1 MKGKKDP
8 LITLD
13 EAAMLTGRTRTA
25 LRKWIQRKHVAGFYT
40 GTGWLVR
47 QSELLAAHDRI
58 RVRNKCAEHVDEV
71 PMQRPALRVIEQVPL
86 ISKPAPKPEPSAA
99 SGQVVIEQLGALT
112 VALAVL
118 RHKHPDDVEPWL
130 FGHLVGDLQWLLS
143 KLQ

>member
-58 RVRNKCAEHVDEV
+58 RVRVQPV

-86 ISKPAPKPEPSAA
+86 ISKPAPAPQPAP
-99 SGQVVIEQLGALT
+99 GQAVIEQLGALT
-112 VALAVL
+112 VSLAVL
-118 RHKHPDDVEPWL
+118 RHKLADEIEPAL
-130 FGHLVGDLQWLLS
+130 FGHLTGDLQWLLS

>member
-1 MKGKKDP
+1 
-8 LITLD
+8 
-13 EAAMLTGRTRTA
+13 MLTGRTQTA

-40 GTGWLVR
+40 GSGPWLVR

-58 RVRNKCAEHVDEV
+58 RVRVQPV

-86 ISKPAPKPEPSAA
+86 ISKPAPAPQPAP
-99 SGQVVIEQLGALT
+99 GQAVIEQLGALT

-118 RHKHPDDVEPWL
+118 RHKLADEIDPAL
-130 FGHLVGDLQWLLS
+130 FGHLTGDLQWLLS